1 MTLKPYAGATPDSA
15 WTKSSYSTS
24 DGPDCVEVAWR
35 KSSYSTDEG
44 PDCVEV
50 AAVPDQILVRDS
62 KNPHGPRL
70 ALAPTTWAT
79 FLPYA
84 SGH

>member
-1 MTLKPYAGATPDSA
+1 MTLKPYTEANFA
-15 WTKSSYSTS
+15 WI
-24 DGPDCVEVAWR
+24 

-50 AAVPDQILVRDS
+50 ATALAHILVRDS
-62 KNPHGPRL
+62 KVPNGPRL
-70 ALAPTTWAT
+70 SLTPTTWAA

-84 SGH
+84 VER